1 MKIGLIAELL
11 RKPLYESV
19 EYAAKIGA
27 QGIQIYPTHQTEGG
41 LNLLD
46 CTDQELADFKA
57 HCDKNGIT
65 ISAVCGDGLAG
76 SFQVEPECWER
87 VEKMKKIFDA
97 ANKLGVRVVT
107 THIGCIPDSP
117 QDPVY
122 PTMVKSVRKAV
133 EYAASKNCYFA
144 IETGPELAGVL
155 LRFIKDVDNDALRIN
170 LDPANLRG
178 VSAEDP
184 VYAVLTLAKYIVHT
198 HAKDAVN
205 TYVGS
210 AAKFYGLRN
219 PDGSLRE
226 ISSRAAGFKEVP
238 LGEGQVPWKA
248 YLAALRASGYDGF
261 LTIERECGADPV
273 GDITKA
279 VTFLRENLETMDS
292 FTPNTTYQ
300 DLEYRG

>member
-11 RKPLYESV
+11 RKPLYECV

-27 QGIQIYPTHQTEGG
+27 QGVQIYSTHGDNG
-41 LNLLD
+41 LNLMT
-46 CTDQELADFKA
+46 CTDEELADFKA
-57 HCDKNGIT
+57 HCTKNGIE
-65 ISAVCGDGLAG
+65 ISAVCGDGLPG
-76 SFQVEPECWER
+76 SFQVESECWDR
-87 VEKMKKIFDA
+87 VEKMKKIFDSA
-97 ANKLGVRVVT
+97 AKLGVKVVT

-122 PTMVKSVRKAV
+122 PTMVASVRKAAQ
-133 EYAASKNCYFA
+133 YAESKGCCFA

-155 LRFIKDVDNDALRIN
+155 LRFIQDVGCDALRIN

-178 VSAEDP
+178 VSCEDP

-198 HAKDAVN
+198 HAKDAIN
-205 TYVGS
+205 KYVGS

-226 ISSRAAGFKEVP
+226 ISSRASGFKEVP

-248 YLAALRASGYDGF
+248 YLAALKGIGFDGF
-261 LTIERECGADPV
+261 LTIERECGADPA

-279 VTFLRENLETMDS
+279 VSFLKESLETLDGY
-292 FTPNTTYQ
+292 TPSVKLS
-300 DLEYRG
+300 DLEYHG